1 MYICPCIHIYIYQC
15 VYVYIYIYLYNLYI
29 YVYMYEIQTD
39 LRNPY
44 SRTQNRKPANQNVI
58 PDFFHMAVARK
69 LMTPNE
75 DLGIQNI
82 TQNGIL
88 NYPTFELGKVYPES
102 KKKLTAALFGGG
114 DLPVRRE
121 RRLSGEI
128 RDRHQLHEGSP
139 YSTTLGSLDPK
150 HHREVHSLK
159 A

>member
-1 MYICPCIHIYIYQC
+1 
-15 VYVYIYIYLYNLYI
+15 
-29 YVYMYEIQTD
+29 MYEIQTD

-44 SRTQNRKPANQNVI
+44 SRTQNRKPANQNVV

-102 KKKLTAALFGGG
+102 KKKLTATLFGGG

-139 YSTTLGSLDPK
+139 GSTTLGSLDPK